1 MKHFMLIALLA
12 SLLGTTSAFAVET
25 TTECPMMA
33 QARKNAKANLDKT
46 KSTKKRKVLGR
57 RAKTV

>member
-12 SLLGTTSAFAVET
+12 SFFSTTYAFAVET

-33 QARKNAKANLDKT
+33 QARKNAKANMDKS
-46 KSTKKRKVLGR
+46 KPVKRRGIQGR
-57 RAKTV
+57 KGRTV